1 MWHALLKLPDAI
13 NASCGVLPP
22 PEGLL
27 HPQPHAACSLDDSSQ
42 AAAAVQL
49 HGHHRPALD
58 DGHAQVP
65 AVTIQK
71 QACASIHGHATRA
84 GGTLTCWSLSVAYP
98 AELSNG
104 SASFIGGP
112 TVLHACWLHCLLC
125 SCVSWP
131 GISSAATVPLLSA
144 AVTECYW
151 MLNQTAV
158 HMASQ

>member
-1 MWHALLKLPDAI
+1 MQSMLAAVCCLHLRAFCTPSPMPPVASMTAAKQPPLYSFMATTGLRSMTVTPRYLLSQSRSKHVHQYMDMQPVL
-13 NASCGVLPP
+13 GVL
-22 PEGLL
+22 
-27 HPQPHAACSLDDSSQ
+27 
-42 AAAAVQL
+42 
-49 HGHHRPALD
+49 
-58 DGHAQVP
+58 
-65 AVTIQK
+65 
-71 QACASIHGHATRA
+71 
-84 GGTLTCWSLSVAYP
+84 LTCWSLSVAHP
-98 AELSNG
+98 AQLSNG

-144 AVTECYW
+144 AVNECYW